1 MNWWLSDVPPVA
13 DRHMCRFYAGP
24 VARLAAL
31 ANYSYVMRLDTDTSL
46 VAHVTVDP
54 FAEMAHHN
62 AKYGYVHVGYEA
74 VGAEVIDGLAETARA
89 HFGKHFV
96 WEKGTA
102 RYETNLELIDLRW
115 MRSRA
120 YTSFFEA
127 LDRAGGFYLHRWGDH
142 VMRHIAVNSLGV
154 KALRLKLQYKHGNDG
169 SGRRQQLELRR
180 SVGHPKALVL

>member
-1 MNWWLSDVPPVA
+1 
-13 DRHMCRFYAGP
+13 MCRFYAGP
-24 VARLAAL
+24 VAQLAVL

-46 VAHVTVDP
+46 VSRVLVDP
-54 FAEMAHHN
+54 FAELARHH

-74 VGAEVIDGLAETARA
+74 AGAEVIDGLAETAKA
-89 HFGKHFV
+89 HFGKQYV
-96 WEKGTA
+96 WERGTA

-120 YTSFFEA
+120 YMSFFEA

-169 SGRRQQLELRR
+169 SGRRQQLALRHSVKHTNR
-180 SVGHPKALVL
+180 SKGLVQ